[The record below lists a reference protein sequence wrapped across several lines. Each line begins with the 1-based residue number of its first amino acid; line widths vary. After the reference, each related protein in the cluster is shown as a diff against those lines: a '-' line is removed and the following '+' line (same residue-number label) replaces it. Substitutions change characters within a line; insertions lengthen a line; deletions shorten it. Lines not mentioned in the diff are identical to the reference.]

1 MGEDGVFAIFRV
13 VDELEL
19 QRLGVYQPH
28 DETTGRVFK
37 LANFVRKTKRK
48 ADRGVA
54 VEVIQFLIVYQA
66 EILRRLRGA
75 GVENSGG

>member
-1 MGEDGVFAIFRV
+1 
-13 VDELEL
+13 
-19 QRLGVYQPH
+19 
-28 DETTGRVFK
+28 VFK
-37 LANFVRKTKRK
+37 LANFVWKTKRK

-66 EILRRLRGA
+66 EILRLRGA